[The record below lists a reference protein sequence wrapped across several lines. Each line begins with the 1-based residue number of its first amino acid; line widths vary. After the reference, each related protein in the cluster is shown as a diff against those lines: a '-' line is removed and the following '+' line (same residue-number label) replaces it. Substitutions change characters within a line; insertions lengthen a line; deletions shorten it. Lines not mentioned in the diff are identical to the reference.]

1 MIGMAMADE
10 HVAVLPVG
18 YHDGYARPLSMKAS
32 VLVRGKRAPLIGS
45 ICMDQTMV
53 NVTDI
58 PDVVPGDEVVLVGR
72 QGSEQITPEEIAGY
86 LGTINYEIPSLFTGR
101 VPRVYIR

>member
-1 MIGMAMADE
+1 MDFVVIMAYSANINALEKQIDAVKGKTSLDNVVIGLAT
-10 HVAVLPVG
+10 
-18 YHDGYARPLSMKAS
+18 YN
-32 VLVRGKRAPLIGS
+32 
-45 ICMDQTMV
+45 QTMV

-86 LGTINYEIPSLFTGR
+86 LGTINYEVPSLFTRR